1 MDGFEVVRLPAQL
14 LQQCAQRIAG
24 LDGDVGG
31 FRATIQR
38 DGGGGAAERGKLLM
52 QLLQTGLGLQRDDGV
67 VSRLV
72 DVSHFASPPDRNLL
86 HSRMGWICVRRSHC
100 RQRDASHAASWQE

>member
-1 MDGFEVVRLPAQL
+1 MWTALRPSVCQLSCSSNARSVSRL
-14 LQQCAQRIAG
+14 
-24 LDGDVGG
+24 DSHVGG
-31 FRATIQR
+31 FRAVTQR
-38 DGGGGAAERGKLLM
+38 DGGGSAAERGKLLM
-52 QLLQTGLGLQRDDGV
+52 QLLQTGLGLQRDDGI

-72 DVSHFASPPDRNLL
+72 DVSHFASPPDKNLL